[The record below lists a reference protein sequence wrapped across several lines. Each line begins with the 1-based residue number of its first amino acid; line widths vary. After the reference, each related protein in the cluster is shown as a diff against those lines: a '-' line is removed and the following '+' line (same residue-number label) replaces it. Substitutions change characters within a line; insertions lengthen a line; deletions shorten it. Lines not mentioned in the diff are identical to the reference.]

1 MFHNAARMAR
11 PVPPRTETPMTNL
24 GLEGSSP
31 LSDPPSARSAATPS
45 SPSTPR
51 DIGLTSVGV
60 DPAFIDPALADL
72 QDSPSE
78 PLLSAKYFE
87 YADGLYRNPS
97 DVDMEVVP
105 PVEPV
110 VLTTGFVQRVRA
122 MLESKAVVDNS
133 AIAAARNMI
142 VVPKTTPEVVLT
154 EVHELEAGEVQR
166 EHSAGYELYEL
177 PANEEPHSTFKE
189 VQEPVE
195 LPASDSIARMT
206 IPELEVIDAT
216 ERPSELATRRITVEM
231 VRAELGPGS
240 VASDELGEENDD
252 AAASSKD
259 DGSEKRTD
267 HDSGDEAVRQSTDG
281 QPFVNTTEESPN
293 PPAVPKARVAST
305 TTVSVNATLPSEAKY
320 AMNFTSPAQSSVD
333 SEETQSE
340 NPFALDADTMTIE
353 HQNQEAAAAAATKRG
368 RVMIDVHKPLAEVTE
383 NVTFNVM
390 KVTSDPVSP
399 LADDE
404 HVQRFSAVSPLPSS
418 AIAGSPRISSGTIA
432 EMPGAF
438 PETEDVAST
447 EDGPPTPKAHVKTP
461 WARLAVDNSES
472 NATNHISLPGN
483 TSTFTD
489 STMNTESDAVTD
501 IAIRFSLPNATINSG
516 RPQVVSVSVGATP
529 EDGNADMLPSMR
541 RGQITRTNRR
551 TSVSFANEVAP
562 LNISKR
568 VESHQRAQSAGSG
581 PLTAQSIARKPSP
594 RNDAIDSDSK
604 IHESTTE
611 VRLPNAASN
620 FNAPSHSRFASTQ
633 LPGLKEESLEDM
645 SHINKDVEESPRFP
659 ASKRFAAIRAMQERR
674 KADSAADGH
683 AKKPRRDTA
692 RLFNRPL
699 ADTKEIPSLN
709 FSRTDLIDKLNE
721 ALHVVPPPRDVKSME
736 ILRPANEH
744 RFSGIFC
751 PSPQRPQSTE
761 PLRERYT
768 SFFCKPEDFSCF
780 DVLGIDNDDEDDAAT
795 SGQADDKA
803 SENQDG
809 ATPKLIDA
817 DLRSTA
823 EAELLEVASQVNR
836 LSIPSVNGLSERLSE
851 LIPGLRNLQNFHFE
865 DILGSSGGHESTDIL
880 FTEHHPRPGTI
891 LSTRSSGFRALAER
905 AEEIVKNGTHDSIA
919 AVSRPNTA
927 FDKDLPP
934 LPGSMSTDGLLMAN
948 HADRR
953 KSPGL
958 PISVSAPS
966 DLNQGS
972 RPTSAL
978 TTSKSPATAE
988 EVMHLLPTGMN
999 PLARN
1004 AKRSAVLSQ
1013 PSSRPWNLDENYPW
1027 AENKVDIDLSDPSGS
1042 RENSGEG
1049 ADQAMPSRDAHNT
1062 IALSTTHETVD
1073 LTTEQNGIDIGS
1085 IVSTKHSNKHDNASI
1100 TTEQATGVSATSRH
1114 RRKLSAR
1121 SIMGSITKKLVSGL
1135 KSRAPT
1141 EDSVTLNSAS
1151 KSPVPQHETHASIE
1165 GPPAHRPG
1173 DRYPTSG
1180 LSPPFT
1186 GSNLNLDEVRS
1197 FFSDNSSDKKYSTSF
1212 RKRLNNLKNGG
1223 GGGSHGSKSRV
1234 LRLDRSSIRHLHLL
1248 HRYQNH
1254 SRQHHHRGHHSFD
1267 GTGHTTATSTY
1278 EADPTATTTT
1288 SLPGT
1293 PTLFDRHPTNTAG
1306 LLGLPSTATL
1316 TATTTPTPYPTILGT
1331 AAVVGMGKT
1340 EFHLKRFGEKL
1351 RHLLARSGDLFR
1363 SFSAS
1368 ARSGGGHHRGGHRV
1382 GAAASEG
1389 RLFPG
1394 GAGSV
1399 VTAAAGR
1406 RGGRRGRQRED
1417 SEDWLADSVYSGL

>member
-1 MFHNAARMAR
+1 MS
-11 PVPPRTETPMTNL
+11 VTP
-24 GLEGSSP
+24 
-31 LSDPPSARSAATPS
+31 
-45 SPSTPR
+45 
-51 DIGLTSVGV
+51 VGV

-105 PVEPV
+105 PSEPV

-122 MLESKAVVDNS
+122 MLESKAVVDTS
-133 AIAAARNMI
+133 AVAAARNVI

-154 EVHELEAGEVQR
+154 EVHELEAGEIWR
-166 EHSAGYELYEL
+166 EHSQGQQEYELHEL
-177 PANEEPHSTFKE
+177 TANEEPRFAYGGE
-189 VQEPVE
+189 PAPVE

-216 ERPSELATRRITVEM
+216 ERPSGLAARRITVEM

-240 VASDELGEENDD
+240 DASDEAEEEHEV
-252 AAASSKD
+252 AAASTTNDK
-259 DGSEKRTD
+259 SEKHADRESTD
-267 HDSGDEAVRQSTDG
+267 ERVRQSSEG
-281 QPFVNTTEESPN
+281 QPLVHTTEESSD
-293 PPAVPKARVAST
+293 PPAMPQPRANPA
-305 TTVSVNATLPSEAKY
+305 TTVSANTTLPSEAKY

-353 HQNQEAAAAAATKRG
+353 HQNQEAAAAAATKKARI
-368 RVMIDVHKPLAEVTE
+368 MIDVHKPLAEVTE
-383 NVTFNVM
+383 NVTINHI
-390 KVTSDPVSP
+390 KVTLNPVSP

-418 AIAGSPRISSGTIA
+418 TIAGSHRIVSGTIS

-438 PETEDVAST
+438 PEATEDVAST
-447 EDGPPTPKAHVKTP
+447 EDGPPTPKANVKTP
-461 WARLAVDNSES
+461 WVRLAVDSSDS

-483 TSTFTD
+483 TSTFSD
-489 STMNTESDAVTD
+489 STSNTESDAVTD
-501 IAIRFSLPNATINSG
+501 VAIRFSLPSAATNSA
-516 RPQVVSVSVGATP
+516 RPQVVSVGIAQD
-529 EDGNADMLPSMR
+529 DGNADVHPALR
-541 RGQITRTNRR
+541 RGQMTRANRR

-568 VESHQRAQSAGSG
+568 VEPHQRAQSAGSG
-581 PLTAQSIARKPSP
+581 PLTAAKAITRKPSP
-594 RNDAIDSDSK
+594 RNDAVDSNAAA
-604 IHESTTE
+604 HESTTE
-611 VRLPNAASN
+611 LRLPNTVTN
-620 FNAPSHSRFASTQ
+620 FNAPPHSRFASTQ
-633 LPGLKEESLEDM
+633 LPGLKEESVEDM
-645 SHINKDVEESPRFP
+645 SHIDKSIEDSPRFP

-674 KADSAADGH
+674 MADDGQV
-683 AKKPRRDTA
+683 KKPRRDTA

-736 ILRPANEH
+736 ILRPANDH

-780 DVLGIDNDDEDDAAT
+780 DVLGIENDEGDAAAA
-795 SGQADDKA
+795 GQADDKA
-803 SENQDG
+803 SDGQDG
-809 ATPKLIDA
+809 ATLKPTEPDP
-817 DLRSTA
+817 RSTA
-823 EAELLEVASQVNR
+823 EAELLAVASQVNR

-865 DILGSSGGHESTDIL
+865 DILGSSAGHESTGIL
-880 FTEHHPRPGTI
+880 FTEHYPRPGTI

-927 FDKDLPP
+927 LDKDLPP
-934 LPGSMSTDGLLMAN
+934 LPGSMSADGLLMAN
-948 HADRR
+948 HTDWR

-972 RPTSAL
+972 RPASAL
-978 TTSKSPATAE
+978 TTTKSPATAE
-988 EVMHLLPTGMN
+988 EVLHLLPTGMN
-999 PLARN
+999 PIARN
-1004 AKRSAVLSQ
+1004 AKRSVVLSQ

-1027 AENKVDIDLSDPSGS
+1027 AENKVDIDLSDPSES

-1049 ADQAMPSRDAHNT
+1049 AHQATPSRNPHNT
-1062 IALSTTHETVD
+1062 VDLSTTHETVD
-1073 LTTEQNGIDIGS
+1073 LTTEHNGIDIDS
-1085 IVSTKHSNKHDNASI
+1085 IVSIKQHDNASI
-1100 TTEQATGVSATSRH
+1100 TTEQATGISAASRH

-1121 SIMGSITKKLVSGL
+1121 SIIGSITKKLVSGL

-1151 KSPVPQHETHASIE
+1151 KSPVPQHEPHASIE

-1180 LSPPFT
+1180 LSPPFA

-1197 FFSDNSSDKKYSTSF
+1197 FFSDNSSDKKHSTSF

-1223 GGGSHGSKSRV
+1223 GGSHGSKSKV

-1248 HRYQNH
+1248 HRHQNH
-1254 SRQHHHRGHHSFD
+1254 SRQHHHNRHHSFD

-1278 EADPTATTTT
+1278 EADPTATT
-1288 SLPGT
+1288 SASHPGT
-1293 PTLFDRHPTNTAG
+1293 PTLFDPHPTTTTTAG
-1306 LLGLPSTATL
+1306 LLGLPAL
-1316 TATTTPTPYPTILGT
+1316 AAATATTPAPYPATLGT
-1331 AAVVGMGKT
+1331 TTAVVVGMGKT

-1368 ARSGGGHHRGGHRV
+1368 AR
-1382 GAAASEG
+1382 
-1389 RLFPG
+1389 G
-1394 GAGSV
+1394 GAGGRRSRG
-1399 VTAAAGR
+1399 ASAAGVEGGR
-1406 RGGRRGRQRED
+1406 RYAGSVGGGRNRGRRGRRERED